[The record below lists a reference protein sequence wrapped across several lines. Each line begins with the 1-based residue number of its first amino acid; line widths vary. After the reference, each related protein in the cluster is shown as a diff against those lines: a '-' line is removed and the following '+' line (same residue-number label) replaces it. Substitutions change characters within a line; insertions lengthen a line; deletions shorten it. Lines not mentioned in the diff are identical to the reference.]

1 MIKRRLIISSFYIQF
16 QNSTD
21 QIGGMNFP
29 PPDSTREAS
38 SGAKLKKKKKKKSTH
53 GHRRTGGGMFAR
65 HSIPQSYRYRLTVNG
80 RTCRVSWH
88 GTVGNSLILAIIAVY
103 GSWIPTTHV
112 TLHILKPLIPE
123 IELFAPTSKSC
134 CSMPAVYIDE
144 WIAFMPHAPNRHCN
158 LLL

>member
-65 HSIPQSYRYRLTVNG
+65 HSIPLLAKLSIPVDSERKN
-80 RTCRVSWH
+80 VSRFVARDS
-88 GTVGNSLILAIIAVY
+88 G
-103 GSWIPTTHV
+103 
-112 TLHILKPLIPE
+112 
-123 IELFAPTSKSC
+123 
-134 CSMPAVYIDE
+134 
-144 WIAFMPHAPNRHCN
+144 
-158 LLL
+158 